1 MPVLFALEDDI
12 LLNNI
17 TLYGIIVKE
26 KEMSDETI
34 AMSTI
39 EAARELRC
47 HPNTLLRWVA
57 EGKIPYLR
65 IGRKLL
71 YSRSEI
77 SKLVA
82 AGQSNQPPA
91 AGVKGS

>member
-47 HPNTLLRWVA
+47 HPNTLLRWVS
-57 EGKIPYLR
+57 EGKVPYVRL
-65 IGRKLL
+65 GRKLL
-71 YSRSEI
+71 FSRSEI

-82 AGQSNQPPA
+82 GQSNRQPPT
-91 AGVKGS
+91 AG